1 MYLYI
6 YIYIYNIHNIV
17 HISSNMRVWR
27 IYLEIASL
35 AASWRIVLCIFFFAH
50 MDQNAWKLTTAT
62 GYGLPEWKKGGGG
75 MNKIETSDVIGS
87 VFYLHELI
95 AYQWILALF
104 FFCPTCCDILRKWQ
118 TRSLFILLE
127 CEEKLSNAR
136 LCGLQQI
143 LSLGS
148 LALKK
153 IARWHMK
160 TTISP
165 HARLVNASQRVR
177 RQVIAEN
184 FVNGKTPKMIAD
196 KLRVLKISQ
205 RSGQSNEW
213 Q

>member
-104 FFCPTCCDILRKWQ
+104 FLSYLLWHPEKMTNKKLIYPARVWGKAVKCKTMWASTNTLSGFFGIKKNCTLTHENDYIA
-118 TRSLFILLE
+118 TRSTSQCLAA
-127 CEEKLSNAR
+127 CATTGNCWKLCKR
-136 LCGLQQI
+136 
-143 LSLGS
+143 
-148 LALKK
+148 KD
-153 IARWHMK
+153 
-160 TTISP
+160 P
-165 HARLVNASQRVR
+165 
-177 RQVIAEN
+177 EN
-184 FVNGKTPKMIAD
+184 D
-196 KLRVLKISQ
+196 S
-205 RSGQSNEW
+205 W
-213 Q
+213 

>member
-1 MYLYI
+1 MAYRSL
-6 YIYIYNIHNIV
+6 HFFLCTHGPECV
-17 HISSNMRVWR
+17 KTDDCDRLWAARVKKRGWGNEQNRNEWR
-27 IYLEIASL
+27 H
-35 AASWRIVLCIFFFAH
+35 RVGVLFTRVDCIPV
-50 MDQNAWKLTTAT
+50 NSR
-62 GYGLPEWKKGGGG
+62 P
-75 MNKIETSDVIGS
+75 V
-87 VFYLHELI
+87 
-95 AYQWILALF
+95 